1 MTSNPSRWFDTVR
14 EMTETLVSIPSVSPS
29 AEGENR
35 CAEKIREMLAVD
47 SLVPTFWETNDGRK
61 NVVCLLKSDNPN
73 NTGRTIVLMS
83 HFDTVGV
90 EDFARF
96 GDSNIACQPDE
107 LAKVMRSTLE
117 QKDLLTESEESALT
131 ALQSGEWMF
140 GRGTVDMKSG
150 IAVNM
155 AVMREFARKRENG
168 KRLID
173 ELAGNLLFLSCP
185 DEETESAGIL
195 SAVPELLKLREQENL
210 NYIGVINTDY
220 TAPRNADESQR
231 YIYSGS
237 VGKLLPSFYI
247 LGVRTHVGEV
257 FRGVDASHVAAELVS
272 RINLNPEWI
281 DTAQSSLGGEKITEV
296 APPPVALHMRDLKS
310 SYNVETAGEAFVYVN
325 WLTLS
330 MTPERAMQK
339 MKETAFASLEAVRK
353 NQAESFSQFS
363 QQGGQ
368 ARSPLDWQAEV
379 LDYADL
385 HTKAK
390 SRWDAEN
397 TGGDFSE
404 WLKTKTKELSASTQ
418 DGRELSRMIV
428 AELAKM
434 ARIGGPAVIAF
445 FSPPYYPSVLPRENE
460 ITRAMSA
467 ALARQADDAA
477 LSRCAELVEAVSKGR
492 IQRRGFY
499 PYISDL
505 SYLQLDSEI
514 EIESLAKNMP
524 LFGLKDSAGN
534 LFCSLDEEK
543 LEEIRALNCAVVNI
557 GPFGSDAH
565 GLYERVYMPYS
576 FEVVPEL
583 IFQTVA
589 NCFKIGEA

>member
-339 MKETAFASLEAVRK
+339 MKETAFASLDAVRK
-353 NQAESFSQFS
+353 RQAESFNHFS
-363 QQGGQ
+363 QQGGL
-368 ARSPLDWQAEV
+368 ARSPINWQAEV

-404 WLKTKTKELSASTQ
+404 WLKMKTKELSASAQ

-428 AELAKM
+428 AELA
-434 ARIGGPAVIAF
+434 RIAGVGGPAIIAF
-445 FSPPYYPSVLPRENE
+445 FSPPYYPSVLPREN
-460 ITRAMSA
+460 
-467 ALARQADDAA
+467 ALT
-477 LSRCAELVEAVSKGR
+477 LAVKSVLEKSNEPIR
-492 IQRRGFY
+492 FRGFY

-505 SYLQLDSEI
+505 SYACLDDDI
-514 EIESLAKNMP
+514 DTGALKTNMP
-524 LFGLKDSAGN
+524 LFGLRDGEGA
-534 LFCSLDEEK
+534 LYYSLDSEM
-543 LEEIRALNCAVVNI
+543 LNDIRALNCPVINI

-565 GLYERVYMPYS
+565 GLCERVYMPYS
-576 FEVVPEL
+576 FEVVPDI
-583 IFQTVA
+583 IFKTISSA
-589 NCFKIGEA
+589 LKEAIP